1 MSGVRSAA
9 YDAAMADQTTFDF
22 PKDLLDARRALHDIH
37 AELRTM
43 QADRPW
49 SVEPND
55 GWDDSAK
62 WYPSVRPATEGWSA
76 EDTAAYTALQER
88 ARELSAFVITH
99 KFWGEVAAAERA
111 EARSKLIHATRPAPA
126 EPAAAS

>member
-1 MSGVRSAA
+1 MP
-9 YDAAMADQTTFDF
+9 DQNDFDF
-22 PKDLLDARRALHDIH
+22 PKDLFDARRELHEIH

-99 KFWGEVAAAERA
+99 GFWGEVAADERA
-111 EARSKLIHATRPAPA
+111 EARSKLIHATQPAPA
-126 EPAAAS
+126 EPATTV

>member
-1 MSGVRSAA
+1 
-9 YDAAMADQTTFDF
+9 MADQNALDF
-22 PKDLLDARRALHDIH
+22 PTDLLDARRELHAIH
-37 AELRTM
+37 AELHSM

-62 WYPSVRPATEGWSA
+62 WYPSVRPATDGWSA

-99 KFWGEVAAAERA
+99 KFWGQVAAAELA
-111 EARSKLIHATRPAPA
+111 DARSKLIHSTQPAPA
-126 EPAAAS
+126 GPAATG

>member
-1 MSGVRSAA
+1 MP
-9 YDAAMADQTTFDF
+9 DQNAFNF
-22 PKDLLDARRALHDIH
+22 PTDLFNARRELHEIH
-37 AELRTM
+37 AELRTI
-43 QADRPW
+43 QAGRPW
-49 SVEPND
+49 SVEPNE

-99 KFWGEVAAAERA
+99 GFWGEVAAAERA
-111 EARSKLIHATRPAPA
+111 DARSKLIHATQPAPA
-126 EPAAAS
+126 EPAATV

>member
-1 MSGVRSAA
+1 
-9 YDAAMADQTTFDF
+9 
-22 PKDLLDARRALHDIH
+22 
-37 AELRTM
+37 M
-43 QADRPW
+43 QAGRPW

-62 WYPSVRPATEGWSA
+62 WYPSVRAATEGWSA

-99 KFWGEVAAAERA
+99 GSG
-111 EARSKLIHATRPAPA
+111 ARSPPPTAPKRA
-126 EPAAAS
+126 PS